1 MVAAVSSLGRFR
13 DSRGVVK
20 TPSPRTS
27 GYVEVKLQKKTFK
40 VHRLICEAFHGPSPS
55 KEEIF
60 VDHID
65 GNPSNNKASNLRW
78 VSSARNIQ
86 LSYENNKD
94 RKPSAFKRS
103 KPVKG
108 RKMGTLEW
116 TSYASGQ
123 DASRQLGM
131 RSVHI
136 SDAAMKGK
144 VISGYEFQF
153 DVPNEVELLPGEVWK
168 PMKDLNVQVSS
179 LGRFRDTYGVVKTP
193 SPRKSGYVEVKINK
207 KIHQMHRLVCEAF
220 HGPSPSKEEI
230 FVDHIDGDPSNNK
243 ASNLRWVSASRNVQ
257 LSFKNN
263 KARKSNAPKRSKPVK
278 GRKVGTWEWTSYA
291 STEHA
296 AKSLSLYSSCV
307 SQVARGKCKQSGGF
321 EFIFDTPNEVAVLE
335 GEVWKEI
342 VL

>member
-27 GYVEVKLQKKTFK
+27 GYVEVKLGKKTQYI
-40 VHRLICEAFHGPSPS
+40 HRLICEAFHGVSPS

-65 GNPSNNKASNLRW
+65 GN
-78 VSSARNIQ
+78 
-86 LSYENNKD
+86 
-94 RKPSAFKRS
+94 
-103 KPVKG
+103 
-108 RKMGTLEW
+108 
-116 TSYASGQ
+116 
-123 DASRQLGM
+123 
-131 RSVHI
+131 
-136 SDAAMKGK
+136 
-144 VISGYEFQF
+144 
-153 DVPNEVELLPGEVWK
+153 
-168 PMKDLNVQVSS
+168 
-179 LGRFRDTYGVVKTP
+179 
-193 SPRKSGYVEVKINK
+193 
-207 KIHQMHRLVCEAF
+207 
-220 HGPSPSKEEI
+220 
-230 FVDHIDGDPSNNK
+230 PSNNK

-263 KARKSNAPKRSKPVK
+263 KARKSHAHKQSKPVK
-278 GRKVGTWEWTSYA
+278 GRKVGTLEWTSYG

-296 AKSLSLYSSCV
+296 AKSLSLYSSGV

>member
-1 MVAAVSSLGRFR
+1 MRPQVSSLGRFR

-27 GYVEVKLQKKTFK
+27 GYVKVMIMKKAHFM
-40 VHRLICEAFHGPSPS
+40 HRLICEAFHGPSPS

-78 VSSARNIQ
+78 VSASRNVQ
-86 LSYENNKD
+86 LSFKNNKD
-94 RKPSAFKRS
+94 RKSNVFKRS

-108 RKMGTLEW
+108 RKVGTLEW

-207 KIHQMHRLVCEAF
+207 KTLKMHRLVCEAF

-230 FVDHIDGDPSNNK
+230 FVDHIDGNPSNNK
-243 ASNLRWVSASRNVQ
+243 ASNLRWVSAARNIQ
-257 LSFKNN
+257 LSYENN
-263 KARKSNAPKRSKPVK
+263 KDRKSNAFKTSKPVK
-278 GRKVGTWEWTSYA
+278 GRKVGTLEWTSYA
-291 STEHA
+291 SANDA
-296 AKSLSLYSSCV
+296 AARLSLNPGGV
-307 SQVARGKCKQSGGF
+307 SQVALGRCKQSGGF